1 MFRTAGKFILVNLLA
16 LITTLVVAWLLFLIF
31 PGSFLH
37 QHTLYYYLTVVFV
50 FLAGDF
56 VFWDLFF
63 LRRIRY
69 LRKKFSGYLA
79 NFHLPGDEITAL
91 EKIVDALVRQISELR
106 QNTEILL
113 TSARSLTRGAELN
126 RLLKQIVELIQQRFP
141 ETSCSV
147 VLLDDDGYLRI
158 KAASGLSQNFVK
170 NMRVRPGEGFV
181 GKSFQD
187 SQMVVIQDAEAEK
200 NPATARLVSEE
211 HLASYIHFPIVCAGR
226 PVGVLNVNARRKNFF
241 SPEIISVLSTLAEY
255 VTIAL
260 TAAKYYQQEQ
270 VLREQLEREV
280 STTTRELLEV
290 NRRLVQKVREVKVL
304 ADISGAI
311 TKQTRLADLLTVAS
325 TRLSEL
331 FSARDVGF
339 LLYNADGGFLEIQFP
354 FLGRKREEF
363 RQTTL
368 VVSNKLPIIS
378 EIILAYPYQLP
389 QDQKR
394 RTYWSNN
401 INSSELGWDF
411 LPSGVVINSLV
422 IVPMRSPNRLIG
434 LLIIANR
441 VFGSFGAEDIQLL
454 QLIADR
460 LGSLIE
466 SLQLYQSRQVWQEEI
481 VKKIGEELIVP
492 VMAMK
497 NILSEIDGFSQDKK
511 LSQLQETTNILEKM
525 ISELRERN
533 FSGKN

>member
-1 MFRTAGKFILVNLLA
+1 
-16 LITTLVVAWLLFLIF
+16 
-31 PGSFLH
+31 
-37 QHTLYYYLTVVFV
+37 
-50 FLAGDF
+50 
-56 VFWDLFF
+56 
-63 LRRIRY
+63 
-69 LRKKFSGYLA
+69 
-79 NFHLPGDEITAL
+79 
-91 EKIVDALVRQISELR
+91 
-106 QNTEILL
+106 
-113 TSARSLTRGAELN
+113 
-126 RLLKQIVELIQQRFP
+126 
-141 ETSCSV
+141 
-147 VLLDDDGYLRI
+147 
-158 KAASGLSQNFVK
+158 
-170 NMRVRPGEGFV
+170 
-181 GKSFQD
+181 
-187 SQMVVIQDAEAEK
+187 
-200 NPATARLVSEE
+200 
-211 HLASYIHFPIVCAGR
+211 
-226 PVGVLNVNARRKNFF
+226 
-241 SPEIISVLSTLAEY
+241 

-331 FSARDVGF
+331 FSVRDVGF

-368 VVSNKLPIIS
+368 VVNNKLPIIS

-394 RTYWSNN
+394 RAYWSNN